1 MLNAYVVY
9 NSPSGQS
16 MVIMEHHGCA
26 LPPGKE
32 NLIRKSVE
40 IQPHQMLEPAEK
52 NVNINH
58 PQKKKKKVK
67 KNNVST
73 VTKPLFYIP
82 DLK

>member
-1 MLNAYVVY
+1 
-9 NSPSGQS
+9 

-58 PQKKKKKVK
+58 PQNKKKIQ
-67 KNNVST
+67 KNNVSI
-73 VTKPLFYIP
+73 VTKSLFYIP